1 MMNRFHVENNFGLF
15 IGKLLENRL
24 HKHYALQ
31 LSMATSGVLTLT
43 DDQHQQQIS
52 QYFFI
57 NSKVPHLL
65 VGQDV
70 QLTVLINPLSP
81 IGHTLSLEYG
91 QHTIL
96 TTPLRLTEE
105 LREVFL
111 DFTAKSMNERAF
123 TEFTQRVNDIFFRY
137 KCQCEEKHHL
147 SDERV
152 FKALEFLDAHFDRTV
167 TLGEVA
173 SHCFLSETRF
183 LHLFKEKTHL
193 NFRRY
198 QLWNK
203 LVKSMPLLKHN
214 SITETAFRCGFTDSA
229 HYTRTFVETF
239 GITPKFLQRKE

>member
-152 FKALEFLDAHFDRTV
+152 FKALEFLDAQDR
-167 TLGEVA
+167 
-173 SHCFLSETRF
+173 
-183 LHLFKEKTHL
+183 
-193 NFRRY
+193 
-198 QLWNK
+198 
-203 LVKSMPLLKHN
+203 KS
-214 SITETAFRCGFTDSA
+214 
-229 HYTRTFVETF
+229 VV
-239 GITPKFLQRKE
+239 